1 MTLQKVSTQHQIFVT
16 AFQGDRIV
24 SKSFNNERS

>member
-1 MTLQKVSTQHQIFVT
+1 VSTQHQIFVT

-24 SKSFNNERS
+24 SESFNNERSW